1 MNRLRR
7 NFLISTSAAFALGCM
22 QASRKTADGG
32 MSGTGSPV
40 LTIGTVTQ
48 FGSVVVN
55 GFTWDTES
63 AQVIVNGKAGMV
75 RNHLHLGMVVRV
87 EGTRPDARSARGI
100 AKKLQY
106 DADLIGPLDRSSVG
120 TVASGGSSGTGI
132 TLLKVAGQTIFTDAS
147 TRFDGFKQL
156 SALDHNDMLEVSGY
170 RDRAGLLHATW
181 IGRIGGIE
189 ALGRDVRIK
198 GVATEPKADR
208 FKIGELVVLSAN
220 KVRAG
225 DFVAV
230 TGKWRVAGSE
240 LAASSVQALP
250 TAVSLP
256 EGVPVI
262 MEGLIRTVSAQGF
275 TMHNRPIVIRA
286 STAFE
291 KGAVTDLHEDGKVHV
306 EGVFNAGILDAA
318 RIVIAEGR

>member
-7 NFLISTSAAFALGCM
+7 NFLISTSAAFAFGCV

-40 LTIGTVTQ
+40 VTIGTVTQ

-55 GFTWDTES
+55 GFVWDTDS
-63 AQVIVNGKAGMV
+63 AQVIVNGKPGTV
-75 RNHLHLGMVVRV
+75 RGSLHLGMIVRV
-87 EGTRPDARSARGI
+87 EGARPDARGARGT
-100 AKKLQY
+100 ARKLQY

-120 TVASGGSSGTGI
+120 VVADGGSSGTGI
-132 TLLKVAGQTIFTDAS
+132 TVLKVAGQTIFTDTS
-147 TRFDGFKQL
+147 TRFDGFTEL

-181 IGRIGGIE
+181 VGRIGGIE
-189 ALGRDVRIK
+189 ALGRDVRVK
-198 GVATEPKADR
+198 GIASEPKATQ
-208 FKIGELVVLSAN
+208 FKIGDLVILGAN

-230 TGKWRVAGSE
+230 IGKWRVAAPE
-240 LAASSVQALP
+240 LAASNVQVLP

-291 KGAVTDLHEDGKVHV
+291 RGDVTDLHEDGKVHV
-306 EGVFNAGILDAA
+306 EGIFNGGILDAA
-318 RIVIAEGR
+318 RIVIAGGS